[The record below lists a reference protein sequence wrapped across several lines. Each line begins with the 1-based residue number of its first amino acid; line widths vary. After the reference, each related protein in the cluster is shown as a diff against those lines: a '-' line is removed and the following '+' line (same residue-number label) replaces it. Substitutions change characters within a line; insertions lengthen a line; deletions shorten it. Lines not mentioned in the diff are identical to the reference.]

1 MLNRK
6 QAESLVWSRTH
17 RDYKGVV
24 TISGGKKIR
33 CVLVLRD
40 GGTQSVPLSSL
51 TEAELADKLPK
62 FASFEAAKA
71 HASEL
76 DAACKAASDRVK
88 AIPGVGS
95 GPMGLTPDAVRY
107 DPDYRDA
114 KRDYDG
120 AFARVREFYSWYTKA
135 FTAELRAER
144 EAKRKSNG

>member
-76 DAACKAASDRVK
+76 DAACKAACDRVN

-95 GPMGLTPDAVRY
+95 SHMGLTPDAIKFS
-107 DPDYRDA
+107 PEYRDA
-114 KRDYDG
+114 KVRADN
-120 AFARVREFYSWYTKA
+120 AFARVRDFNAWYTKA